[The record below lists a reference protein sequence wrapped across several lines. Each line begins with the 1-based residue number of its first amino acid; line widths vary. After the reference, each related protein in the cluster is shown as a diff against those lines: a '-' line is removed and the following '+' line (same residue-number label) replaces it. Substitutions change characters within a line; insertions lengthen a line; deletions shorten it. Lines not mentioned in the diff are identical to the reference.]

1 MRRARTRFV
10 LRVELA
16 ADEPRMSFQLHHLHE
31 LAVGRRAGDA
41 HAALLELRHVLR
53 IHLVAMAMA
62 LFDELRAVRLARERA
77 FLQRARIL
85 AEPHRAAEGVD
96 ADQIAQL
103 VDDFVRR
110 LIVELRR
117 IRADHPH
124 HVACELDRRAL
135 HAEAD
140 AEEWDALFARVAD
153 RAQFSFDAPR
163 SESWSDQNPV
173 HASKLTVI
181 PLGLELLGGDVDD
194 ANL

>member
-1 MRRARTRFV
+1 M
-10 LRVELA
+10 ELA
-16 ADEPRMSFQLHHLHE
+16 AEEPRVAFQLDDLHE
-31 LAVGRRAGDA
+31 LTVGREAG
-41 HAALLELRHVLR
+41 HAETALLELRHVLGVD
-53 IHLVAMAMA
+53 LVTMAVA
-62 LFDELRAVRLARERA
+62 FVDLLDSIRLPRDRT

-124 HVACELDRRAL
+124 HVAGELDRRAL

-140 AEEWDALFARVAD
+140 AEEWDALFARGAD

-181 PLGLELLGGDVDD
+181 PLGLELLGVDVAD
-194 ANL
+194 ANLDVVR